1 MYLINLIKKGIKN
14 KLVSIFSVA
23 VICFGIVG
31 GCGGANPPV
40 APFGSTLTFI
50 LGLEDINICGEG
62 LEPDT
67 YQVLVTNAEG
77 SPLNDVLVNFSIGFG
92 SENSFIIDTDGNG
105 VPDARIFQLVDNN
118 ACFPNKCTNTPI
130 SEWFGMGAF
139 VDSPYPTTSNNSGVA
154 EVVVLFPGFFNIF
167 NETGQLLGADPTTL
181 SAFSGSA
188 TTTQEIT
195 VNADCEVPELF

>member
-23 VICFGIVG
+23 VICFGLAG

-50 LGLEDINICGEG
+50 LGEEDINICDEYLKGEI
-62 LEPDT
+62 

-77 SPLNDVLVNFSIGFG
+77 SPLNDVLVNFNIGFG

-105 VPDARIFQLVDNN
+105 LPDARIFQLVDNN

-130 SEWFGMGAF
+130 AEWFGMGAF
-139 VDSPYPTTSNNSGVA
+139 VDSPYPTTSNNSG
-154 EVVVLFPGFFNIF
+154 LSWI
-167 NETGQLLGADPTTL
+167 LLP
-181 SAFSGSA
+181 
-188 TTTQEIT
+188 II
-195 VNADCEVPELF
+195 

>member
-67 YQVLVTNAEG
+67 YQ
-77 SPLNDVLVNFSIGFG
+77 
-92 SENSFIIDTDGNG
+92 
-105 VPDARIFQLVDNN
+105 
-118 ACFPNKCTNTPI
+118 
-130 SEWFGMGAF
+130 
-139 VDSPYPTTSNNSGVA
+139 
-154 EVVVLFPGFFNIF
+154 
-167 NETGQLLGADPTTL
+167 
-181 SAFSGSA
+181 
-188 TTTQEIT
+188 
-195 VNADCEVPELF
+195 EL